1 MFKQLIANK
10 VLLGIGKIALVS
22 TVGIGTATS
31 GALLFENL
39 TNNQNSSNEQNID
52 STESYI
58 ANETTRESNETTDVN
73 DTETSTS
80 KSNIDQ
86 ESSLNEFVIDI
97 VTSASKIITGSI
109 NGYTDSNPT
118 ADVNT
123 SPSKQNSSITVGVNP
138 LPIEDTNTGSS
149 RTLSVGG
156 TLIYIDDEDENEYED
171 EFDDED
177 DKYEDKEDEYE
188 DEYDE
193 QEDENEDEEDED

>member
-188 DEYDE
+188 DEDDE